1 VGNVGADTSVTIG
14 DDGLGLISYF
24 DVTNFDLKVAHCS
37 NVECTEATTTPI
49 DSDGRVGLYTS
60 IIIGADGLGL
70 ISYWDETNSDLKV
83 AHCGNATCTDE
94 PFTPTTKLELG
105 LLPPSVILDD
115 NLEPIDMSAYAH
127 RDAWV
132 SEATVTKFF
141 IATETGSYD
150 IGYSLAGVAGG
161 EVDIVVTR
169 HVPVVPLPG
178 AGDTNG
184 DNNVDVL
191 DLVTVGSNLGNYY
204 GS

>member
-1 VGNVGADTSVTIG
+1 VGYYTSITIG
-14 DDGLGLISYF
+14 SDGLGLISYY
-24 DVTNFDLKVAHCS
+24 DKS
-37 NVECTEATTTPI
+37 N
-49 DSDGRVGLYTS
+49 G
-60 IIIGADGLGL
+60 
-70 ISYWDETNSDLKV
+70 DLKV
-83 AHCGNATCTDE
+83 AHCGNPACTKD
-94 PFTPTTKLELG
+94 PFTPTVEIELG

-115 NLEPIDMSAYAH
+115 NMIPSRDALAYAH
-127 RDAWV
+127 RNAWV

-150 IGYSLAGVAGG
+150 IGYSLAEPTGG

-191 DLVTVGSNLGNYY
+191 DLVTVGSNPRAFGPE
-204 GS
+204 

>member
-1 VGNVGADTSVTIG
+1 M
-14 DDGLGLISYF
+14 DD
-24 DVTNFDLKVAHCS
+24 D
-37 NVECTEATTTPI
+37 
-49 DSDGRVGLYTS
+49 
-60 IIIGADGLGL
+60 
-70 ISYWDETNSDLKV
+70 
-83 AHCGNATCTDE
+83 
-94 PFTPTTKLELG
+94 
-105 LLPPSVILDD
+105 
-115 NLEPIDMSAYAH
+115 LEPIDGSAYAH

-150 IGYSLAGVAGG
+150 IGYSLEGGAPGG

-204 GS
+204 GP

>member
-1 VGNVGADTSVTIG
+1 VGYYTSITIG
-14 DDGLGLISYF
+14 SDGLGLISYY
-24 DVTNFDLKVAHCS
+24 DYGNGHLKV
-37 NVECTEATTTPI
+37 V
-49 DSDGRVGLYTS
+49 
-60 IIIGADGLGL
+60 
-70 ISYWDETNSDLKV
+70 
-83 AHCGNATCTDE
+83 HCGNVACSEATVI
-94 PFTPTTKLELG
+94 PNAQLEFG

-115 NLEPIDMSAYAH
+115 DLEPIDMSAYAH

-150 IGYSLAGVAGG
+150 IGYSLEGGVAGA
-161 EVDIVVTR
+161 ELDIVVTR

-204 GS
+204 GP

>member
-1 VGNVGADTSVTIG
+1 MTIG
-14 DDGLGLISYF
+14 NDGLGLISYY
-24 DVTNFDLKVAHCS
+24 DYTNQ
-37 NVECTEATTTPI
+37 
-49 DSDGRVGLYTS
+49 
-60 IIIGADGLGL
+60 
-70 ISYWDETNSDLKV
+70 DLKV
-83 AHCGNATCTDE
+83 AHCGNVACTKD
-94 PFTPTTKLELG
+94 PFTPTVQIELG
-105 LLPPSVILDD
+105 LLPPSVLLDD
-115 NLEPIDMSAYAH
+115 YLRPSTDTLAYAH
-127 RDAWV
+127 RDVWE

-191 DLVTVGSNLGNYY
+191 DLVTVGSNPRAFGPE
-204 GS
+204 